1 MCYKPWVRVTVAS
14 RAMSEPDRTSSLARA
29 MKAFQANMT
38 SAGPAVAAS
47 YTLLGSILLLGGIG
61 YAIDARFGT
70 SPAFVVTGLVLGVVV
85 GLYQLA
91 KMLWRR

>member
-1 MCYKPWVRVTVAS
+1 MP
-14 RAMSEPDRTSSLARA
+14 EPDRTSSLVRALRA
-29 MKAFQANMT
+29 MQANMT
-38 SAGPAVAAS
+38 SAGAAAGAS
-47 YTLLGSILLLGGIG
+47 YALIGAIVLFGGIG
-61 YAIDARFGT
+61 YALDARYGT

>member
-1 MCYKPWVRVTVAS
+1 MTVVS
-14 RAMSEPDRTSSLARA
+14 RAMPEPDRTSSLARA
-29 MKAFQANMT
+29 MKALQANVT

-47 YTLLGSILLLGGIG
+47 YTLLGAILLLGGIG
-61 YAIDARFGT
+61 YVVDSRFGT

-91 KMLWRR
+91 KTLWRR